1 MVPSAPEANGDIVL
15 QTGDVLLMLGHGEIS
30 KLIAWCSDSLYSHAA
45 IVADRDELIEAAPAG
60 VRRRSL
66 SQRCRDTG
74 NYFFIDA
81 FRPLTAQGEA
91 LTDADRA
98 SVLRKADSLL
108 GKAYPLD
115 ILATIG
121 IVTAMRGKIPQDTYA
136 RLVIYV
142 ALDYVVKNDDKR
154 QMCSEVVYRSLA
166 ECDVTPRGRLAPVI
180 VTSEATHWPFPDIDW
195 PEFFVEV
202 MHALIPFPHFRDRF
216 APYAGS
222 ADTPESRVPQ
232 YTDRQLHDAIG
243 KARDRF
249 GIEPPPDGNGV
260 PVPHPNP
267 KLITPL
273 QLTDTPS
280 HLPLGRV
287 LSGSG

>member
-1 MVPSAPEANGDIVL
+1 MVQSAPRANGDIAL

-66 SQRCRDTG
+66 SQRCRDAD
-74 NYFFIDA
+74 NYYFIDA
-81 FRPLTAQGEA
+81 FRPLAANGDT

-98 SVLRKADSLL
+98 AVLRKAGSLV
-108 GKAYPLD
+108 GTKYPLD

-121 IVTAMRGKIPQDTYA
+121 FVTAMRGKIPQGVYA

-142 ALDYVVKNDDKR
+142 ALDYIVKNDDKR

-166 ECDVTPRGRLAPVI
+166 ECDVAPRDRLAPVI

-195 PEFFVEV
+195 PEFFVEIV
-202 MHALIPFPHFRDRF
+202 HALIPFPHFRDRF
-216 APYAGS
+216 APYAG
-222 ADTPESRVPQ
+222 APGDVESLIPR
-232 YTDRQLHDAIG
+232 YTDQQLQDAIG
-243 KARDRF
+243 KARDKF
-249 GIEPPPDGNGV
+249 GIEPPSDGNGV

-280 HLPLGRV
+280 HVKLGRV
-287 LSGSG
+287 LSSAG